1 MIPIMQLSSIELIKV
16 PNTIARTDLE
26 RTARIIA
33 DVEEGAVLDEIMAPV
48 LDYLST
54 YNFPEGYHYKI
65 GGELESRNE
74 TFGGMAI
81 ALIIAIIAIF
91 SVLVLQF
98 KSFSQPLIIFI
109 ALPFALIGMI
119 WALVITGNSFSF
131 TAFVGM
137 ISLVGIVIN
146 NSIILVDYTN
156 RLRLS
161 GKSILESLQIAGET
175 RFTPIILTT
184 LTTIGGIV
192 PLTLGGGTLWAPLGW
207 TIVGGLLISTLLTL
221 VMVPVLYAALIKRN
235 T

>member
-1 MIPIMQLSSIELIKV
+1 
-16 PNTIARTDLE
+16 
-26 RTARIIA
+26 
-33 DVEEGAVLDEIMAPV
+33 
-48 LDYLST
+48 
-54 YNFPEGYHYKI
+54 
-65 GGELESRNE
+65 
-74 TFGGMAI
+74 
-81 ALIIAIIAIF
+81 
-91 SVLVLQF
+91 VLVLQF